1 MGFGNRVVRKGLLEE
16 VMFKQIPTA
25 RGTSSAKSQSKNIL
39 GRRNK
44 KCVVFKAERDGWV
57 QS

>member
-1 MGFGNRVVRKGLLEE
+1 MGVGNRVVRKGLLEE

-39 GRRNK
+39 GKRSK
-44 KCVVFKAERDGWV
+44 KCVVFKAERDG
-57 QS
+57 